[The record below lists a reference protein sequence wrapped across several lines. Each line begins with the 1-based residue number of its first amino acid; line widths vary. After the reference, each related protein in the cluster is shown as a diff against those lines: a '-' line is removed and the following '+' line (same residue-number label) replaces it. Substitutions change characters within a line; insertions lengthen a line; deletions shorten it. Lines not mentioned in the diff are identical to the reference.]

1 MSKLSKLIGGGGP
14 SIPGYDTARLKG
26 IVTEGYNKR
35 KNLLEGAF
43 GQLPQ
48 FGQDYEKK
56 ANAIGDQFSN
66 ANLGAA
72 EQYQKGLA
80 GLGDEQ
86 KAANELSVATNREQN
101 FRQVPEVER
110 RIRDIVGATIGFG
123 SGAAAPQLAAPTLN
137 AAQQSGDFANQL
149 EVNRL
154 NEAGANRKEGLRG
167 VFSAQQQN
175 ALTKLGIDQDTAKML
190 LETGRGD
197 VLQKALQLSGLE
209 GENAQSLLDIE
220 QLKQSNDIAQAQAAA
235 KSRASRLGAI
245 ASLGGL
251 GIGAAFGQPL
261 LGLGLGQAAGGL
273 ASGEGGGVNDA
284 LLLSILNRQKAKT
297 PGTVSANV

>member
-1 MSKLSKLIGGGGP
+1 MSKLSKALGTGSP
-14 SIPGYDTARLKG
+14 NIPGYDTGALKG
-26 IVTEGYNKR
+26 IVQEGYNKR

-56 ANAIGDQFSN
+56 ATSFGDQFSN

-72 EQYQKGLA
+72 EEYQKGLA
-80 GLGDEQ
+80 GLGEEQ
-86 KAANELSVATNREQN
+86 KAANELSVANNREQN

-123 SGAAAPQLAAPTLN
+123 SGAAAPQLAAPTLQ
-137 AAQQSGDFANQL
+137 AAQQSGDFQNQL

-154 NEAGANRKEGLRG
+154 NQAAANRKEGLG
-167 VFSAQQQN
+167 TIFNAKQTN
-175 ALTKLGIDQDTAKML
+175 ALNKLGIDQDTAKML

-197 VLQKALQLSGLE
+197 VLNRALQLSGLE

-220 QLKQSNDIAQAQAAA
+220 QLRQSQDIARAQAEAKA
-235 KSRASRLGAI
+235 KSGRLGAI
-245 ASLGGL
+245 TSLAGL
-251 GIGAAFGQPL
+251 GVGALTGNPL
-261 LGLGLGQAAGGL
+261 LGLGIGQTVGNFAGG
-273 ASGEGGGVNDA
+273 SGGGGNDA
-284 LLLSILNRQKAKT
+284 LLAAILARQQKPK
-297 PGTVSANV
+297 GTVTSNV